1 MKKYISLIL
10 LILWMIIIFIMSNF
24 NSDASSN
31 QSSFIID
38 ILNKIIKI
46 ENIDFITFIIRKL
59 AHLTEYLILGIL
71 MINCLKNFNIKS
83 YFSLSIILC
92 IMYAYSDE
100 IHQLFI
106 SGRNGKIIDV
116 IIDSIGSILGIII
129 YKKLLSK
136 KNNNDKIIMS

>member
-71 MINCLKNFNIKS
+71 MINCLKNFNIRNCLL
-83 YFSLSIILC
+83 LSIILC
-92 IMYAYSDE
+92 IVC
-100 IHQLFI
+100 I
-106 SGRNGKIIDV
+106 
-116 IIDSIGSILGIII
+116 
-129 YKKLLSK
+129 
-136 KNNNDKIIMS
+136 